1 MPDQDEAADRPETRR
16 LVSAI
21 LAEEQRRTEAQEET
35 DEVVIPDDRLFGAVG
50 QSPVKLSEGLARGG
64 GWKLLVLLFVLQVVD
79 EFDRTAMT
87 VLAPDI
93 QETFNVSD
101 AVLGAAGGAAGVLF
115 VLGAIPLGMAAD
127 RYRRTTVAGFA
138 TLGWSAVVFLT
149 GFVPNA
155 FALFCARMGS
165 GLGQSNV
172 LPVQNSIAAD
182 AYPIETRGRVFG
194 ILAGASPLGR
204 AIGPLLAG
212 GIAALAG
219 GTEGW
224 RVVFWVIAIP
234 AFVLGIILLF
244 FTREP
249 ERGKFD
255 REAHGADM
263 LEDSDA
269 PPVSFRA
276 AFDRL
281 RAIQTFHYLLIGI
294 GALGFALFSI
304 PLFLNL
310 LLDDQFGL
318 DAFQRGLVLAAA
330 QIPTFFVLPLVASRF
345 DRLFRSSPPN
355 AVRLMAVTVGVYGV
369 LVAVAVWMPTVV
381 LLTIVYALAVTSAV
395 AGFATLMPLMSSVI
409 PFRLR
414 SQGFAIVGI
423 YVFLGGGF
431 FGAVIT
437 GWIAD
442 AWGEQVAI
450 TLVSIPSAL
459 VGATL
464 LAQGARFIRRDMLLV
479 IEEFEEERAE
489 RERRATGAEIPVLQV
504 HNLDFS
510 YGSVQVLFDIDLEV
524 ERGETLALLGTNGA
538 GKSTLL
544 RCISGLGT
552 PSLGVVR
559 LNGSTITF
567 ADPAVRVHHGVVQLS
582 GGQALFR
589 DLTIRENLELGAFT
603 LRSDGA
609 TVNERI
615 DRVLAIFPELT
626 DRLGER
632 AGDLSGGQQ
641 QMLALAK
648 AMLLDPEILLIDELS
663 LGLAPVAV
671 EALLRVVERLKDE
684 GQTMVIVEQSI
695 NVALAVAD
703 RAVFLERGQV
713 RFEGQAEDLRERD
726 DLLRAVFLGTEGG

>member
-1 MPDQDEAADRPETRR
+1 
-16 LVSAI
+16 L
-21 LAEEQRRTEAQEET
+21 
-35 DEVVIPDDRLFGAVG
+35 
-50 QSPVKLSEGLARGG
+50 
-64 GWKLLVLLFVLQVVD
+64 
-79 EFDRTAMT
+79 
-87 VLAPDI
+87 
-93 QETFNVSD
+93 
-101 AVLGAAGGAAGVLF
+101 
-115 VLGAIPLGMAAD
+115 
-127 RYRRTTVAGFA
+127 
-138 TLGWSAVVFLT
+138 
-149 GFVPNA
+149 
-155 FALFCARMGS
+155 
-165 GLGQSNV
+165 
-172 LPVQNSIAAD
+172 
-182 AYPIETRGRVFG
+182 
-194 ILAGASPLGR
+194 
-204 AIGPLLAG
+204 
-212 GIAALAG
+212 
-219 GTEGW
+219 
-224 RVVFWVIAIP
+224 
-234 AFVLGIILLF
+234 
-244 FTREP
+244 
-249 ERGKFD
+249 
-255 REAHGADM
+255 
-263 LEDSDA
+263 
-269 PPVSFRA
+269 FRA
-276 AFDRL
+276 
-281 RAIQTFHYLLIGI
+281 
-294 GALGFALFSI
+294 
-304 PLFLNL
+304 
-310 LLDDQFGL
+310 
-318 DAFQRGLVLAAA
+318 
-330 QIPTFFVLPLVASRF
+330 
-345 DRLFRSSPPN
+345 SPPN
-355 AVRLMAVTVGVYGV
+355 AVRLMALTVGVYGV

-437 GWIAD
+437 GWLAD

-450 TLVSIPSAL
+450 TLVAIPSAL

-489 RERRATGAEIPVLQV
+489 RERRESGAEVPVLQV

-524 ERGETLALLGTNGA
+524 EQGETLALLGTNGA

-552 PSLGVVR
+552 PSRGVVR

-582 GGQALFR
+582 GGHALFG

-648 AMLLDPEILLIDELS
+648 AMLLDPELLLIDELS
-663 LGLAPVAV
+663 LGLAPLAV
-671 EALLRVVERLKDE
+671 EGLLQVIERLKAQ

-713 RFEGQAEDLRERD
+713 RFEGRAEELRERD

>member
-1 MPDQDEAADRPETRR
+1 MPDQDEAADRPETKR

-64 GWKLLVLLFVLQVVD
+64 GWKLLVLLFILQVVD

-155 FALFCARMGS
+155 FALFVARMGS

-219 GTEGW
+219 GPEGW

-234 AFVLGIILLF
+234 ALVLGIVLLF

-552 PSLGVVR
+552 PSRGVVR

-582 GGQALFR
+582 GGQALFG

-609 TVNERI
+609 MVNERI

-713 RFEGQAEDLRERD
+713 RFEGQAEDLRARD